1 MRTLLENKEDELE
14 ETKQNVNKDL
24 EGEIIVLKCKLA
36 NMAIDLVR
44 KEEECNQLRQEL
56 SDEKCIN
63 NYLTSIKGDDMDI
76 DLPEDMYID
85 LPNISKMS
93 LDELK

>member
-1 MRTLLENKEDELE
+1 
-14 ETKQNVNKDL
+14 
-24 EGEIIVLKCKLA
+24 
-36 NMAIDLVR
+36 MAIDLVR

-63 NYLTSIKGDDMDI
+63 NYLTSNKGDDMDI